1 MLSRPLAASLLAAAL
16 VACSSDDDGDDGADP
31 PAGGDGEAR
40 RIAFDFDDGA
50 AGWESGFADYPA
62 GREDF
67 FELDA
72 GVEPLPAP
80 LETRS
85 GFKLS
90 GSNRSDDLFMFIARR
105 VDGFE
110 PDTRHELDFEVTFAT
125 NAPSGCVGI
134 GGPPGEA
141 VTIKAGAAAVR
152 PEAVDDGGGF
162 LLLNLDKGQQSA
174 GGADAIALGDF
185 ANSTDCEAGGRDYE
199 LKTLDADGES
209 FTARTDADGALWV
222 LFGTDSGFEGA
233 TTIYFVS
240 GEIVAT
246 PVP

>member
-16 VACSSDDDGDDGADP
+16 VACSSDDDGDAVDLPPGAD
-31 PAGGDGEAR
+31 GDAR

-50 AGWESGFADYPA
+50 AGWEAGFADYPA

-80 LETRS
+80 LDARS
-85 GFKLS
+85 GFRLS

-105 VDGFE
+105 FDGFE
-110 PDTRHELDFEVTFAT
+110 PDTRHDLDFEVTFAT

-141 VTIKAGAAAVR
+141 VTIKAGAAAAR
-152 PEAVDDGGGF
+152 PEPVDDGSGF
-162 LLLNLDKGQQSA
+162 LLLNLDKGNQSS
-174 GGADAIALGDF
+174 GGSDAIALGDF
-185 ANSTDCEAGGRDYE
+185 ANSTDCEAGSRDYE
-199 LKTLDADGES
+199 LKTLDGAGEP

>member
-16 VACSSDDDGDDGADP
+16 VACSSDDDGDAVDP
-31 PAGGDGEAR
+31 PPGGDGDAR
-40 RIAFDFDDGA
+40 RIVFDFDDGA
-50 AGWESGFADYPA
+50 AGWEAGFADYPA

-72 GVEPLPAP
+72 GVGPLPAP
-80 LETRS
+80 LDARS

-110 PDTRHELDFEVTFAT
+110 PDTRLDLDFEITFAT

-141 VTIKAGAAAVR
+141 VTIKAGAAAAR

-162 LLLNLDKGQQSA
+162 LLLNLDKGNQSS
-174 GGADAIALGDF
+174 GGSDAIALGDF
-185 ANSTDCEAGGRDYE
+185 ANSTDCEAGSRDYE
-199 LKTLDADGES
+199 LKTLDGGGEP